1 MSRPLALAFL
11 VVGCLVARGWS
22 GESPRGVRA
31 LDKKL
36 IEYGWDVPFP
46 DFVRANIGEMEKRPF
61 DGVVFKLRGGGK
73 VLTPSPWAE
82 AKFAADLESLR
93 NIRWKRFTD
102 NFVIMW
108 AASDQDWFD
117 DAHWQAIERNV
128 RLVAKAARIG
138 RCVGL
143 CWDPEPYGANPWAY
157 ARAAHRDTKS
167 FADYEAVAR
176 RRGAQF
182 VGAIQQ
188 ELPKA
193 RILTLFQL
201 SVLGHLLVPMKPA
214 DRAAKLSQQ
223 HYGLLPAFLNGMLD
237 AAGPAVRIIDGNEPA
252 YYYTDSRQH
261 FEVYHRI
268 TQRGRLLI
276 DPGLWPKYRAGVR
289 AGQALYIDQY
299 FGLRKRKVL
308 GHYMTVEERP
318 KWFEHNVYWALHTA
332 DEYVWCYSEKMN
344 WWKGR
349 AIPPGCEDA
358 IRSARRKI
366 AEGRPLGFDIE
377 PIVNAARQRQ
387 RDEITSRLKKRS
399 ADVRRLPARMPRP
412 NIDGRLDDAAWKQT
426 TPLSPFVALASLP
439 QRLSARTTA
448 WVACDGQAL
457 YVAFRCEEPHPGK
470 MRAVGE
476 KHDDDVWLGDDVEV
490 LISAPGN
497 TVPFYHFM
505 ASPRGVRWDG
515 RHVPTTDL
523 AYSPAWRSAAH
534 VGASFWSA
542 EMAIPWAA
550 LEMAAPKPG
559 ASLRANLCRQRTQG
573 RELSAWS
580 PMASGFLEHD
590 LFGTWTFR

>member
-117 DAHWQAIERNV
+117 DAHWQAIEHNV

-157 ARAAHRDTKS
+157 ARAAHRETKS

-182 VGAIQQ
+182 VGAIQH

-193 RILTLFQL
+193 RILTLFQF

-223 HYGLLPAFLNGMLD
+223 HYGLLPAFLNGMLETVGQPCASSTATSLPTTTPT
-237 AAGPAVRIIDGNEPA
+237 AASTSRSTIASPSGAVCSSTPAC
-252 YYYTDSRQH
+252 
-261 FEVYHRI
+261 
-268 TQRGRLLI
+268 GRSTEQGCAR
-276 DPGLWPKYRAGVR
+276 D
-289 AGQALYIDQY
+289 
-299 FGLRKRKVL
+299 
-308 GHYMTVEERP
+308 RP
-318 KWFEHNVYWALHTA
+318 ST
-332 DEYVWCYSEKMN
+332 STSTS
-344 WWKGR
+344 
-349 AIPPGCEDA
+349 GCE
-358 IRSARRKI
+358 SAR
-366 AEGRPLGFDIE
+366 
-377 PIVNAARQRQ
+377 
-387 RDEITSRLKKRS
+387 SS
-399 ADVRRLPARMPRP
+399 A
-412 NIDGRLDDAAWKQT
+412 T
-426 TPLSPFVALASLP
+426 T
-439 QRLSARTTA
+439 
-448 WVACDGQAL
+448 
-457 YVAFRCEEPHPGK
+457 
-470 MRAVGE
+470 
-476 KHDDDVWLGDDVEV
+476 
-490 LISAPGN
+490 
-497 TVPFYHFM
+497 
-505 ASPRGVRWDG
+505 
-515 RHVPTTDL
+515 
-523 AYSPAWRSAAH
+523 
-534 VGASFWSA
+534 
-542 EMAIPWAA
+542 
-550 LEMAAPKPG
+550 
-559 ASLRANLCRQRTQG
+559 
-573 RELSAWS
+573 
-580 PMASGFLEHD
+580 
-590 LFGTWTFR
+590 